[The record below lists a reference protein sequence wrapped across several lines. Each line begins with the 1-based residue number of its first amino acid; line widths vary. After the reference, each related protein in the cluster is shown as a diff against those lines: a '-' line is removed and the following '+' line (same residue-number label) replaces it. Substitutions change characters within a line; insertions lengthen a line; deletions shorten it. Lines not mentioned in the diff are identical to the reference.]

1 VSIVFVYLLNLLLLG
16 GLVWWLYR
24 QAWAQRLRPYFWPAL
39 GLKVLLVFLLAVLF
53 HYGLMLGDRNT
64 YHQGSI
70 KLWQYAQA
78 EPHAYLK
85 LLFYNEF
92 ANEAV
97 KASFPFTDYADHL
110 NSFFFIKLLSLLNF
124 LSAGDYLLNNLYLAI
139 YSFWGSAYLV
149 AVLARLYPKYK
160 TAGVIAFLFFPTV
173 LVWSVGLLKDPL
185 MYGSMCW
192 LTGTA
197 IAIAHRQKFG
207 LGSYLLLP
215 LHLYLFVKI
224 RMFYAAL
231 LLPLLLVYVLV
242 QRLKSTYTLLRPLRA
257 QLLFYVVVGA
267 VAIGLVALIFRDK
280 LLVDYLPLY
289 VHKSYIE
296 MLPRALGKPHV
307 ALEGLKPSLLSL
319 IIHYPEAAFS
329 SIYRP
334 FFGESWKPLYLLS
347 ALENLLLLLL
357 TALAGAAAF
366 REGAGIKIELLHV
379 VLLVFILVM
388 AGVTGLST
396 PNFGTLSRYRLVY
409 LPFLVYLLLQNVYA
423 QRLLQ
428 RLRLP

>member
-1 VSIVFVYLLNLLLLG
+1 MSIVFVYLLNLLLLG
-16 GLVWWLYR
+16 SLVWWMSR
-24 QAWAQRLRPYFWPAL
+24 QSWAQELKPYFWPAL
-39 GLKVLLVFLLAVLF
+39 GVKLLLVFVLAVLF
-53 HYGLMLGDRNT
+53 HYGLMLGDRSA

-70 KLWQYAQA
+70 KLWHYAQQ
-78 EPHAYLK
+78 EPEPYLRM
-85 LLFYNEF
+85 LFFNEF
-92 ANEAV
+92 ASEQV

-124 LSAGDYLLNNLYLAI
+124 VTGADYLLNNLYLAL

-149 AVLARLYPKYK
+149 GVLARRYPQYK
-160 TAGVIAFLFFPTV
+160 VAGAVAFLFFPTV

-192 LTGTA
+192 LTGA
-197 IAIAHRQKFG
+197 AVALANRQRVG
-207 LGSYLLLP
+207 MGSFLLLP

-231 LLPLLLVYVLV
+231 LVPLLLVYVLV
-242 QRLKSTYTLLRPLRA
+242 QRLQVRFTRLRSLRA
-257 QLLFYVVVGA
+257 QLLFFTVTGA
-267 VAIGLVALIFRDK
+267 VAIGMVALVFRDK

-289 VHKSYIE
+289 VHKSYAA
-296 MLPRALGKPHV
+296 MLPRAFGKPHI
-307 ALEGLKPSLLSL
+307 ALEGLQPTLQSM
-319 IIHYPEAAFS
+319 IIHYPEAALS
-329 SIYRP
+329 SVYRP
-334 FFGESWKPLYLLS
+334 FIGEAWQPLYVL
-347 ALENLLLLLL
+347 AGLENLILLFL
-357 TALAGAAAF
+357 TALAVLAAF
-366 REGAGIKIELLHV
+366 KRGMRVELLHV

-396 PNFGTLSRYRLVY
+396 PNFGTLSRYRIVY